1 MGIVKKQ
8 AYKNTLVSYIGMV
21 VGYFNVLLFVQ
32 YLSPDQYGLYQLLIG
47 ASILYSLLGSVGVP
61 GMIVKYFP
69 FFKTEDRSHNGFIY
83 WIARYTLIGLL
94 ISTVVYILFKP
105 VIISLY
111 IKDSSLFTGY
121 FYWLIP
127 LACFTILYNLF
138 EAFGKVIYQSILS
151 SFLREV
157 LLKVLTTISLLTL
170 AKGWIN
176 FHQFIQLYISYNGVI
191 TILLFLSL
199 ISSKKFSFRFTK
211 TSFQSVTGK
220 EIINYGLFTL
230 LSSSVYVLW
239 QKIDVLMLSSMAGLA
254 ITGVYGFY
262 TAIAVVINVPTAAL
276 SRTTYQIVAD
286 AWKTRD
292 MKNIAE
298 VYYKTSI
305 IQMVLG
311 CLLFMGIIINKDNL
325 FVIISKKEYIS
336 HFDLFYVIGLSCLID
351 ITGGLNTYIITTS
364 PKYRLIS
371 IFVAVASVFCIGLTY
386 VLIPIYGGMGAA
398 IAYLITITGFNFC
411 NWLYLKY
418 RYQLQPFNSKH
429 LLVIII
435 TLASYFLGKYFWH
448 IQNVYL
454 DILTRS
460 GIVTVFFGLLTYY
473 FKISVDINEKVD
485 KSFQKLTDIFK

>member
-32 YLSPDQYGLYQLLIG
+32 YLSPNQYGLYQLLIG
-47 ASILYSLLGSVGVP
+47 ASILFSLLGSVGVP

-69 FFKTEDRSHNGFIY
+69 FFKTEDRRHNGFIY
-83 WIARYTLIGLL
+83 WITRYTLIGLL
-94 ISTVVYILFKP
+94 ISSLIYILLKP
-105 VIISLY
+105 TIISLY
-111 IKDSSLFTGY
+111 IKDSPLFVGY

-138 EAFGKVIYQSILS
+138 EAFGKVIYQSVYS
-151 SFLREV
+151 SFLKEV
-157 LLKVLTTISLLTL
+157 LLKVLTTLSLLTL
-170 AKGWIN
+170 AKGWIT
-176 FHQFIQLYISYNGVI
+176 FHQFVALYISYNGII

-199 ISSKKFSFRFTK
+199 VASKKFSFRFEK
-211 TSFQSVTGK
+211 VSFQSVTGK
-220 EIINYGLFTL
+220 EVINYGLFTL

-239 QKIDVLMLSSMAGLA
+239 QKVDVLMLSSMAGLA

-262 TAIAVVINVPTAAL
+262 TAIAIVINVPTAAL

-286 AWKTRD
+286 AWKTSD

-305 IQMVLG
+305 IQMVFG

-325 FVIISKKEYIS
+325 FVIISKKEYIN
-336 HFDLFYVIGLSCLID
+336 HFDLFYIIGLSCLID

-371 IFVAVASVFCIGLTY
+371 IFVAVASVFCIALTY
-386 VLIPIYGGMGAA
+386 ILIPMYGGIGAA
-398 IAYLITITGFNFC
+398 VAYLITISGFNFC

-418 RYQLQPFNSKH
+418 RYDLQPFNFKH
-429 LLVIII
+429 LFVILI
-435 TLASYFLGKYFWH
+435 TICSYFLGKYFWH
-448 IQNVYL
+448 VPNVYL
-454 DILTRS
+454 DIVLRS
-460 GIVTVFFGLLTYY
+460 GIVAAFYGSLTYVL
-473 FKISVDINEKVD
+473 KISVDINEKID
-485 KSFQKLTDIFK
+485 NTWKKLNLFIK